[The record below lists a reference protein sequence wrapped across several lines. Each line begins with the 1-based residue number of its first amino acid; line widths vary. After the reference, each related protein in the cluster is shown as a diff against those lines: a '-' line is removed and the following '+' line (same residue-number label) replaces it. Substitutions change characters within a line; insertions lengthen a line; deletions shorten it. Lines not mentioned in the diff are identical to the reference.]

1 MSKNASDITWD
12 QPRSD
17 PEGVAGSVTP
27 TEAERSKDLEDFW
40 AGEATASGKLV
51 LINSTMALTV
61 AGMGASSASFSSLEG
76 EAGRGEDREWGLSC
90 EGSREEAQDEWRG
103 GGETESLAS

>member
-40 AGEATASGKLV
+40 AGEAMASGKLV
-51 LINSTMALTV
+51 LINSTMA
-61 AGMGASSASFSSLEG
+61 GMGASSASLSSLEG

-90 EGSREEAQDEWRG
+90 EGSHEEARDEWRG